1 MGTRYLLDSNAAIYL
16 MKGNVPITNA
26 AVIADA
32 GQYPPN
38 LSVISKIEL
47 LGWNAPTQEDADK
60 CHAFVEDS
68 EIFPLTDEVVEKTI
82 EIRRLPKKPKLPD
95 CIIAATAIVNNL
107 TLLSRNEADFS
118 MIPGLTFVNP
128 FEKEA
133 V

>member
-16 MKGNVPITNA
+16 MKGNVPIA
-26 AVIADA
+26 DSAVIVNA
-32 GQYPPN
+32 GQHPPN

-47 LGWNAPTQEDADK
+47 LAWNAPTQADADN
-60 CHAFVEDS
+60 CQSFVEDS

-95 CIIAATAIVNNL
+95 CIIAATAIVNGL

-128 FEKEA
+128 FEKEKA
-133 V
+133 